1 MVQKNVCMPNDYRD
15 FISDALSRGHYR
27 DEGEIISA
35 GLHLLAQ
42 REKENQLKLDVLRM
56 ESQKGL
62 DDYRNGRVTD
72 ITTPEDRAKFWD
84 GITQKRRDN

>member
-1 MVQKNVCMPNDYRD
+1 
-15 FISDALSRGHYR
+15 
-27 DEGEIISA
+27 
-35 GLHLLAQ
+35 
-42 REKENQLKLDVLRM
+42 M
-56 ESQKGL
+56 EVQKGL